1 MSLNHEDIYKVIYF
15 SNIFIV
21 LFRSER
27 ESPSTALETNYPLI
41 KYLKINYY
49 KKYKFLLGK

>member
-1 MSLNHEDIYKVIYF
+1 MSFNHGDVYKVIYF
-15 SNIFIV
+15 STILIV
-21 LFRSER
+21 LFRPER

-49 KKYKFLLGK
+49 KKYKVFIG